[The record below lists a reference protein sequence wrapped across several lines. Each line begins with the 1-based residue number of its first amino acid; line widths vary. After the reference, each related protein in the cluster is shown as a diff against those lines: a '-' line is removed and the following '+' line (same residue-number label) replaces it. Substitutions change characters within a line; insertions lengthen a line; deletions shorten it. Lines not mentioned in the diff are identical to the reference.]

1 MLAIKLETHQ
11 LSNLLALQI
20 LDSKYFF
27 KGRNTAILKRNT
39 YLLRCFLFTN
49 LPLTPLPLGP
59 VTWRFTWRALLRVR
73 HSVSRAGVAETCAWV
88 PTGQAADLH
97 PVGATERLAPGSC
110 SAGAGPT
117 GGTNAFDLHSGPLP
131 ASWTLRSRTLV
142 RIPALRACSLWFPQ
156 DPASGARGP
165 GQVRGSGRDPR
176 RSAGVSPGG
185 TPSAG
190 HRRTRRPKR
199 VPRSLPAG
207 LDRCG
212 AGRGWGGNQTGVERA
227 GAGLGLGR
235 SVQGWAGLR
244 MPGAGAGAGPG
255 LGRGS
260 AIGIPCTSPTTDQGP
275 RTGSFSLFFC
285 YELLDDSVKQ
295 LPQCLPIDKGALGT

>member
-1 MLAIKLETHQ
+1 M
-11 LSNLLALQI
+11 
-20 LDSKYFF
+20 
-27 KGRNTAILKRNT
+27 
-39 YLLRCFLFTN
+39 
-49 LPLTPLPLGP
+49 
-59 VTWRFTWRALLRVR
+59 
-73 HSVSRAGVAETCAWV
+73 SRAGVAETCAWV
-88 PTGQAADLH
+88 PAGQAADLP

-110 SAGAGPT
+110 SAGVGPT

-131 ASWTLRSRTLV
+131 ASWTLRSRTV
-142 RIPALRACSLWFPQ
+142 PRIPALRAYSLWFQQ

-165 GQVRGSGRDPR
+165 GPARGSGRDPR

-199 VPRSLPAG
+199 VPGSLPAG

-235 SVQGWAGLR
+235 SVQEW
-244 MPGAGAGAGPG
+244 AGAGPG

-275 RTGSFSLFFC
+275 RTEASRYSSVMNYWTTQLNSFR
-285 YELLDDSVKQ
+285 SVS
-295 LPQCLPIDKGALGT
+295 P